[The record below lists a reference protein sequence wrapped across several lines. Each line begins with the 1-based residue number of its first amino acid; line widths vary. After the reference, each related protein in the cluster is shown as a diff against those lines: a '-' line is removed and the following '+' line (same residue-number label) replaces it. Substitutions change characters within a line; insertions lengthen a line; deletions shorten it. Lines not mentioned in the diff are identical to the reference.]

1 MILRINF
8 ENGNVITFPLP
19 FGYSY
24 VEVNDLEVIK
34 KHEAYDV
41 VKWIKTYNK
50 FPLTRYFILYE
61 EYIFP
66 ISEQASYSGVSG
78 KVINYQIIEGD
89 TIYQTYIPCDMTFE
103 EASTF
108 REHIFSIP
116 I

>member
-8 ENGNVITFPLP
+8 ENGSVITFAIP
-19 FGYSY
+19 FSYSY
-24 VEVNDLEVIK
+24 IEVNDLEVIK

-41 VKWIKTYNK
+41 VKWIKIYNK

-66 ISEQASYSGVSG
+66 ISEHASYSGISG

-89 TIYQTYIPCDMTFE
+89 TIYQTYTPCDMTFE
-103 EASTF
+103 EASIF
-108 REHIFSIP
+108 WEHIFNIP

>member
-8 ENGNVITFPLP
+8 ENGSIVTFPLLSS
-19 FGYSY
+19 YSY
-24 VEVNDLEVIK
+24 IEVNDLEVIN
-34 KHEAYDV
+34 KHEAYDI

-50 FPLTRYFILYE
+50 FPLTRYFLLYG

-78 KVINYQIIEGD
+78 KVINYQIIERD
-89 TIYQTYIPCDMTFE
+89 TVYQTYIPCDMTSE

-108 REHIFSIP
+108 WEHIFSIP

>member
-8 ENGNVITFPLP
+8 ENGNVITFPVSS
-19 FGYSY
+19 GYSY

-41 VKWIKTYNK
+41 VKQIKTYNR
-50 FPLTRYFILYE
+50 FPLTRYFLLYG
-61 EYIFP
+61 EYVFP

-78 KVINYQIIEGD
+78 KVINYQIIERD
-89 TIYQTYIPCDMTFE
+89 TIYQTYIPCDMTSE

-108 REHIFSIP
+108 WEHIFSIP